1 MFPEFENKLY
11 TGGLTERSSP
21 VMGFLDAALEW
32 NRNDSSIPILE
43 KVIQGLS
50 INSILFSKPA
60 EPYQTI
66 ISYLARTSQGVI
78 YPEDC
83 ETRTFLHDLPISR
96 TLDPVQIVSIL
107 KKRKGV
113 IIPDSGLITY
123 GMVSLEQA
131 YVTFSSICFAC
142 FVKFFSDYLSA
153 LRNGFVDHGF
163 QKAFDQVVKMLD
175 PYPPFN
181 GYLIKGP
188 LDSER
193 LALEAMDEAGRLT
206 VENRLVDSYFG
217 NISCRLGNTLY
228 ISQTGSSLDNLIGCI
243 DPVPM
248 DGSSCT
254 GITASSELDAHLGII
269 RETGCNTILHG
280 HPRFSV
286 ILSMDCDKECCDQ
299 RGRCHIKC
307 SEKRSVCGIPV
318 VPGEV
323 GTGVYG
329 LCNTVPE
336 AIRDHDGVI
345 VYGHGLF
352 TIGREDFNKPFSN
365 LFNIEKNCR
374 EEYFRRVSDLLTGGR
389 CFGEEGGF

>member
-11 TGGLTERSSP
+11 AGGLTERSSP
-21 VMGFLDAALEW
+21 LMGFLDAALEW
-32 NRNDSSIPILE
+32 NRNDSSIPLLE

-66 ISYLARTSQGVI
+66 ISYLAHTSKGMI
-78 YPEDC
+78 CPEDC
-83 ETRTFLHDLPISR
+83 ETRTFLHDLPISL
-96 TLDPVQIVSIL
+96 TLDPGEIVPIL

-113 IIPDSGLITY
+113 IIPDLGLITY

-131 YVTFSSICFAC
+131 YVTYSSICFAC
-142 FVKFFSDYLSA
+142 FVKFFSDYLGA
-153 LRNGFVDHGF
+153 LRNGSVDHLF
-163 QKAFDQVVKMLD
+163 QKTFDQVVKMLD
-175 PYPPFN
+175 PYPSFT
-181 GYLIKGP
+181 GSLIKGP
-188 LDSER
+188 LNSER
-193 LALEAMDEAGRLT
+193 FVLEAMDEAGRLT

-228 ISQTGSSLDNLIGCI
+228 ISQTGSSLDSLTGCI

-248 DGSSCT
+248 DGTSCT

-280 HPRFSV
+280 HPKFSV
-286 ILSMDCDKECCDQ
+286 ILSMDCDKAGCDQ
-299 RGRCHIKC
+299 KGQCHIQC
-307 SEKRSVCGIPV
+307 SEERDVCGIPV

-329 LCNTVPE
+329 LCNTVPK
-336 AIRDHDGVI
+336 AIQEHDGVI
-345 VYGHGLF
+345 VFGHGLF
-352 TIGREDFNKPFSN
+352 TIGSEDFYRPFSN
-365 LFNIEKNCR
+365 LFHIENQCR
-374 EEYFRRVSDLLTGGR
+374 DEYFRRVSDLLSP
-389 CFGEEGGF
+389 

>member
-1 MFPEFENKLY
+1 MDLIFQEFEDKLY
-11 TGGLTERSSP
+11 AGGLVDSCSP

-32 NRNDSSIPILE
+32 NKDDPSIPMLE
-43 KVIQGLS
+43 RVIQGLS
-50 INSILFSKPA
+50 INSILFSRPA

-66 ISYLARTSQGVI
+66 ISYLAGTSKGVI

-96 TLDPVQIVSIL
+96 SLDSREILPIL

-113 IIPDSGLITY
+113 IIPDFGLITY

-131 YVTFSSICFAC
+131 YVTYSSICFAC
-142 FVKFFSDYLSA
+142 FVKFFSDYLRD
-153 LRNGFVDHGF
+153 LRNRRVDELF
-163 QKAFDQVVKMLD
+163 QKTFERVVNMLD
-175 PYPPFN
+175 PQPPFH
-181 GYLIKGP
+181 GDLMKGP
-188 LDSER
+188 FDSER
-193 LALEAMDEAGRLT
+193 LVLEAMDEAGRLT

-228 ISQTGSSLDNLIGCI
+228 ISQTAGSLDNLSGCI

-286 ILSMDCDKECCDQ
+286 ILSMDCDKAHCDQ
-299 RGRCHIKC
+299 RGKCHIRC
-307 SEKRSVCGIPV
+307 SEERDVCRIPV

-323 GTGVYG
+323 GTGIYG
-329 LCNTVPE
+329 LCNTVPK
-336 AIRDHDGVI
+336 AIKNRDGVI
-345 VYGHGLF
+345 VFGHGLF
-352 TIGREDFNKPFSN
+352 TIGHEDFSRPFFN
-365 LFNIEKNCR
+365 LFHIEKQCR
-374 EEYFRRVSDLLTGGR
+374 EEYFARVAGLLSR
-389 CFGEEGGF
+389 

>member
-1 MFPEFENKLY
+1 MFQEFEKKLF
-11 TGGLTERSSP
+11 TGGLTGLSSP
-21 VMGFLDAALEW
+21 VMGFLDVALEW
-32 NRNDSSIPILE
+32 NRSDSSIPLLE

-66 ISYLARTSQGVI
+66 ISYLAHTSKGVI
-78 YPEDC
+78 CPEDC
-83 ETRTFLHDLPISR
+83 ETRTFLHDLPISL
-96 TLDPVQIVSIL
+96 TLDPGVVVSIL

-113 IIPDSGLITY
+113 IIPGSGLITY

-153 LRNGFVDHGF
+153 LRNGFVDHEF
-163 QKAFDQVVKMLD
+163 QKTFDQVVEMLD
-175 PYPPFN
+175 PYPSCN
-181 GYLIKGP
+181 RSLIKGP
-188 LDSER
+188 LSSER
-193 LALEAMDEAGRLT
+193 LVLEAMDEAGRLT

-228 ISQTGSSLDNLIGCI
+228 ISQTGSSLDSLTGCI

-248 DGSSCT
+248 DGTSCT

-269 RETGCNTILHG
+269 RETGCKTILHG
-280 HPRFSV
+280 HPKFSV
-286 ILSMDCDKECCDQ
+286 ILSMDCDKAGCDQ
-299 RGRCHIKC
+299 KGKCHIQC
-307 SEKRSVCGIPV
+307 SEERDVCGIPV

-329 LCNTVPE
+329 LCNTVPK
-336 AIRDHDGVI
+336 AIQEYDGVI
-345 VYGHGLF
+345 VLGHGLF
-352 TIGREDFNKPFSN
+352 TIGTRDFDRPFSN

-374 EEYFRRVSDLLTGGR
+374 EEYFRRVSDLLQR
-389 CFGEEGGF
+389 IIQKW